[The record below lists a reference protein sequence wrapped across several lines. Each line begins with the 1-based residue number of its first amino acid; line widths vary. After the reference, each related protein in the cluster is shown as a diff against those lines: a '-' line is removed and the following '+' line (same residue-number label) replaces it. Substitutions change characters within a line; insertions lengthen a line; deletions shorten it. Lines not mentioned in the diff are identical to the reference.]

1 MSYSSTVFSQM
12 LRMIPQK
19 DFAQAVATSGANRY
33 TKHFTAWIQFLV
45 NLYAQVANKKSLRD
59 VEAGLHVQQRSWH
72 HLGIRNISR
81 SQLAYVNSRRDNKLF
96 QVLFLRL
103 LDRFLQQMPRQ
114 KFRFP
119 LPLKIID
126 STLIYLC
133 ASLFPWAHYRR
144 TKGAF
149 KIHALLDQCTT
160 IPEFI
165 IMSHGKVHE
174 LKVARRLTQ
183 PVLPDSI
190 IVMDKGYMDFDLF
203 HDLHSRRI
211 TFITRAKECL
221 HYEVLGQQ
229 PNGRDRRL
237 IADRTVRLKVWTSR
251 QRYPGNLRL
260 ITWHDDER
268 DHVYTF
274 MTNNFDLPAVT
285 IAEAYKARW
294 EIETFFKWIKQNLKI
309 KTFLGTSPNAVMT
322 QIWTAMIYYLLLAYI
337 KFQTRYAYTL
347 LHFTRVI
354 REALFMRTDIIEL
367 LKLSPIHCKWP
378 REPDGQRL
386 LFSVQ
391 EFY

>member
-1 MSYSSTVFSQM
+1 MSYSSTVFSQL

-19 DFAQAVATSGANRY
+19 DFALAVATSGANRY
-33 TKHFTAWIQFLV
+33 TKHFTAWVQFLA

-59 VEAGLHVQQRSWH
+59 VEAGLRVQQGSWH

-81 SQLAYVNSRRDNKLF
+81 SQLAYVNSRRDSKLF
-96 QVLFLRL
+96 QGLFLRL
-103 LDRFLQQMPRQ
+103 LDRFLQQVPRQ

-133 ASLFPWAHYRR
+133 ANLFPWAHYRR

-149 KIHALLDQCTT
+149 KIHALLDHCTT

-174 LKVARRLTQ
+174 LKIARRLTQ

-190 IVMDKGYMDFDLF
+190 IAMDKGYMDFALF

-211 TFITRAKECL
+211 TFITRAKEYM

-229 PNGRDRRL
+229 PCATDRCL
-237 IADRTVRLKVWTSR
+237 IADRTVRLKVWASR
-251 QRYPGNLRL
+251 QRYPDNLRL

-268 DHVYTF
+268 DHTYTF
-274 MTNNFDLPAVT
+274 MTNNFDLPAET
-285 IAEAYKARW
+285 IAAAYKARW

-354 REALFMRTDIIEL
+354 REALFMRSDIIEL
-367 LKLSPIHCKWP
+367 LKLSPIRYKWP

-386 LFSVQ
+386 LFSSQ
-391 EFY
+391 ELY

>member
-1 MSYSSTVFSQM
+1 MSYSSTVFSQL

-19 DFAQAVATSGANRY
+19 DFALAVAASGANRY

-45 NLYAQVANKKSLRD
+45 NLYAQMTNKKSLRD
-59 VEAGLHVQQRSWH
+59 VEAGLRVQQGSWH

-96 QVLFLRL
+96 QGLFLRL
-103 LDRFLQQMPRQ
+103 LDRFMQQVPQQ
-114 KFRFP
+114 KLRMP

-133 ASLFPWAHYRR
+133 ATLFPWARYRQ

-149 KIHALLDQCTT
+149 KIHALLDHCTT

-165 IMSHGKVHE
+165 IMSHGQVHE
-174 LKVARRLTQ
+174 LKIARQLTESIS
-183 PVLPDSI
+183 PDSI
-190 IVMDKGYMDFDLF
+190 LVMDKGYMDFDF
-203 HDLHSRRI
+203 FQYLHSRRI

-229 PNGRDRRL
+229 PRNKDPRL
-237 IADRTVRLKVWTSR
+237 VADRTVRLKVWASR

-260 ITWHDDER
+260 ITWRDDER
-268 DHVYTF
+268 DHTYTF
-274 MTNNFDLPAVT
+274 MTNNFDLPAAT

-337 KFQTRYAYTL
+337 KFQTRYAFSL

-354 REALFMRTDIIEL
+354 HDALFLRTDIIEL
-367 LKLSPIHCKWP
+367 LKLSPSHYLWP
-378 REPDGQRL
+378 RGPDGQML
-386 LFSVQ
+386 LFNSR
-391 EFY
+391 ELY